1 MKNKY
6 FLQKKQAK
14 RVDSISL
21 TPVAC
26 IQASFNKRNNL
37 MKWENISLHY
47 EYTIFLRPVLI
58 NSLFW
63 KMFILSLCS
72 FINELYIKQNLNN
85 NVEIFISYECV
96 SLVSWLF
103 DICKGVAE
111 YWLVVFYGTYMVR
124 TCLVFR
130 LNKV

>member
-47 EYTIFLRPVLI
+47 EYTIFLIPVLI
-58 NSLFW
+58 NSLF
-63 KMFILSLCS
+63 
-72 FINELYIKQNLNN
+72 
-85 NVEIFISYECV
+85 
-96 SLVSWLF
+96 
-103 DICKGVAE
+103 
-111 YWLVVFYGTYMVR
+111 
-124 TCLVFR
+124 
-130 LNKV
+130 

>member
-1 MKNKY
+1 
-6 FLQKKQAK
+6 
-14 RVDSISL
+14 
-21 TPVAC
+21 
-26 IQASFNKRNNL
+26 
-37 MKWENISLHY
+37 
-47 EYTIFLRPVLI
+47 
-58 NSLFW
+58 
-63 KMFILSLCS
+63 MFILSLCS

-111 YWLVVFYGTYMVR
+111 YWLVMFYGTGTHMVR
-124 TCLVFR
+124 RCLVFR